1 MILPLAYG
9 QTTPPW
15 TYTNTGS
22 NHTVGI
28 ADTALS
34 SNNGC
39 NFPFN
44 VSIGDYYGVFYDSL
58 GHNACAGFAP
68 FTGGFVGLAAMGDD
82 ATTAAPDGLGN
93 GEPMQFFLWDSST
106 GVVEELFMGDYD
118 ISLDP
123 PNYVTNGMT
132 VITEF
137 CVVTSGFKED
147 AIGLKPKLYPN
158 PSNGE
163 EVFINWEGISS
174 NEMQLILYS
183 MSGRRILEES
193 LSNKVERINF
203 SQLNLKKGFYM
214 LEMSNDSES
223 YMIKVQIL

>member
-1 MILPLAYG
+1 MSLPLAYG

-28 ADTALS
+28 ADTALNNS
-34 SNNGC
+34 GINISN
-39 NFPFN
+39 
-44 VSIGDYYGVFYDSL
+44 GDYYGVFYDSL
-58 GHNACAGFAP
+58 GHSACAGFGA
-68 FTGGFVGLAAMGDD
+68 FAGAFVGLAAMGDD
-82 ATTAAPDGLGN
+82 ATTVAADGLAN
-93 GEPMQFFLWDSST
+93 NESMTFKLWHAST
-106 GVVEELFMGDYD
+106 GVVQDLNVVSYTM
-118 ISLDP
+118 DP

-132 VITEF
+132 VITKF
-137 CVVTSGFKED
+137 NGLTTNIKED

-203 SQLNLKKGFYM
+203 SKLNLKKGFYM